1 MYEAI
6 DIAKYIINKCIEYN
20 RPVSNLQLQK
30 ILYYVQG
37 EYIKFTGGEPLFNDR
52 IEAWAYGPV
61 VPSVYYVFNIF
72 SSSDIDFVGDVEEI
86 VGEIGSKVREII
98 DPVIKAKSSL
108 SAWKLVENTHN
119 EMPWKTSYEEGRNNT
134 IEIDVMKNFFC
145 I

>member
-6 DIAKYIINKCIEYN
+6 EIAKYIINKSIEYN

-37 EYIKFTGGEPLFNDR
+37 EYIKATGGDVLFNDK
-52 IEAWAYGPV
+52 IEAWTYGPV
-61 VPSVYYVFNIF
+61 VPSVYYEFNGF
-72 SSSDIDFVGDVEEI
+72 SSSDINLLYDVKDI
-86 VGEIGSKVREII
+86 KSRIREII
-98 DPVIKAKSSL
+98 DPVIEAKSSL

-134 IEIDVMKNFFC
+134 IGINKMKDFFC
-145 I
+145 KVKE